1 MVLLIATRLQEA
13 EGNFRIQI
21 LHTIVTEG
29 YQSSDVL
36 LAFKLVVV
44 RSDLEIRLF
53 VRGAAK
59 S

>member
-21 LHTIVTEG
+21 LHTIVTDG